1 MYISVND
8 LLIFLAVFLGVCL
21 ILAIGVL
28 IIIALIRLNK
38 VLKRAGKLLDDNAD
52 NIDKAMKQVPVLV
65 EHWDETGQSITA
77 VANKAE
83 VTIDSVGGLLSGET
97 AGGGETSTVQ
107 SIVTIAESVLQIVLG
122 YFAKKDKE

>member
-28 IIIALIRLNK
+28 LIIALVRLNR
-38 VLKRAGKLLDDNAD
+38 VLKRAGKLLDDNAE

-65 EHWDETGQSITA
+65 EHWDETGLSITT

-83 VTIDSVGGLLSGET
+83 ATIDVVGGMLTGET
-97 AGGGETSTVQ
+97 AAGGESSTVQ